1 MDEQQNCDRLSFFR
15 QGYACFFG
23 PVFLGQSPP
32 RTHSFAY
39 GHPEHMG
46 ASFFRLFSTP
56 RTTMTTVNTMMTP
69 ATIQS
74 IQFIISAFLQLSP
87 KSLPPWNMINATVH
101 ATSV

>member
-1 MDEQQNCDRLSFFR
+1 
-15 QGYACFFG
+15 
-23 PVFLGQSPP
+23 
-32 RTHSFAY
+32 
-39 GHPEHMG
+39 
-46 ASFFRLFSTP
+46 
-56 RTTMTTVNTMMTP
+56 MTTVNTMMTP